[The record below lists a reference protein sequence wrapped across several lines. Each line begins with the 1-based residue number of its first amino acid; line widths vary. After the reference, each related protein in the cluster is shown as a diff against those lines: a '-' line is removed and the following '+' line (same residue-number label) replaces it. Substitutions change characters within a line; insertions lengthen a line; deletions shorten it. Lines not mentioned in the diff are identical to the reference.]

1 MNRLSVLC
9 RTRILLLVLPVL
21 LTGCATVQPADPY
34 VLARLPIAENFCLD
48 AQRVVTRT
56 TVPMQVVIHADLP
69 AFVKSKAL
77 IEGPTIQQFGW
88 YDADGNIQGY
98 SCKMKSAD
106 HLNLVFGAGAA
117 GPEGYC
123 QTMNEQV
130 YALVRR
136 EIDDPLFEQVVFDSN
151 ETPEGAVASNMTGPQ
166 WLLPY
171 TLTSIDAAGDLHVAA
186 SGFVIEF
193 GDPRYQRFPPSW
205 RGTHYCHL
213 VAPEYLAALLRGEA
227 QAGAIV
233 GQTIPRELML
243 PID

>member
-1 MNRLSVLC
+1 M
-9 RTRILLLVLPVL
+9 LLAAPVL
-21 LTGCATVQPADPY
+21 LSACATGVPADPY
-34 VLARLPIAENFCLD
+34 ALARLPVAENFCLD

-56 TVPMQVVIHADLP
+56 AVPMQVVIHADLP

-77 IEGPTIQQFGW
+77 IEGPTIQQFSW

-130 YALVRR
+130 YELVRR
-136 EIDDPLFEQVVFDSN
+136 DIDNPRFAQLVFDSN
-151 ETPEGAVASNMTGPQ
+151 EPTDSAVPSNMTGPQ
-166 WLLPY
+166 WLMPY
-171 TLTSIDAAGDLHVAA
+171 ALTSVDAAGDLHIAA

-193 GDPRYQRFPPSW
+193 DDPRYQRFPPSW

-213 VAPEYLAALLRGEA
+213 VAPEYLAAVLRGEA
-227 QAGAIV
+227 RADAIV
-233 GQTIPRELML
+233 GQAIPRELIV
-243 PID
+243 PVDE